1 MKMNPAARVRGIMGV
16 RADASSLPGAIAEIN
31 KAFNAHKENV
41 EAQLAELK
49 AGREDVLTTE
59 KGERINADLTTLT
72 AAIDELKAQNAA
84 MRIGGGGGEPVRAEV
99 QAHKDAF
106 NKWFRKGAEPEAG
119 MRTLE
124 VNASLTTLSDPDG
137 GFLVP
142 EQTDATIRRVLGTV
156 SSVRGLSRV
165 VSVSSDQ
172 YKTLVSQAGTA
183 SGWVAEKAA
192 RSETATPTLAEI
204 VVNMGELYAN
214 PAATQRSLDDA
225 AFNVEQWLADEISIE
240 FAEKEGA
247 AFISGDGVEKPR
259 GILSYDKVA
268 NGSYTWG
275 KTGFVVSGAAAD
287 FLTPTTT
294 ASPADALVNLYDA
307 LKSGYRNNGTF
318 LTSDATLGKVRQFKD
333 GNGQWLWQPPTS
345 EAPGTILGKP
355 VVTDDNMP
363 AVAANAFAMA
373 FGDFNRAYLVADRI
387 GTRVLRDPYTNKPY
401 VHFYTTKRVGGAV
414 VNFEAIKLL
423 KIST

>member
-1 MKMNPAARVRGIMGV
+1 MKTPATRVRGIMGV
-16 RADASSLPGAIAEIN
+16 RAEASSLPGQIAEIN
-31 KAFNAHKENV
+31 KAFAAHKDNV
-41 EAQLAELK
+41 EQAIAELK
-49 AGREDVLTTE
+49 AGRTDVLTAE
-59 KGERINADLTTLT
+59 KGERIEADLTALT
-72 AAIDELKAQNAA
+72 ASIDELKAQNAA
-84 MRIGGGGGEPVRAEV
+84 LRIGGGGSEPVRAEV
-99 QAHKDAF
+99 QAHQSAF
-106 NKWFRKGAEPEAG
+106 NQWFRKGTEPDAG
-119 MRTLE
+119 MRELE
-124 VNASLTTLSDPDG
+124 VKASLTTMSDPDG

-156 SSVRGLSRV
+156 SALRGLARV

-183 SGWVAEKAA
+183 SGWVGEKAS
-192 RSETATPTLAEI
+192 RPETATPTLAEI
-204 VVNMGELYAN
+204 AVNMGELYAN
-214 PAATQRSLDDA
+214 PAATQRALDDA

-247 AFISGDGVEKPR
+247 AFISGNGVEKPR

-268 NGSYTWG
+268 NASYAWG
-275 KTGFVVSGAAAD
+275 KTGFVVGGAASD

-294 ASPADALVNLYDA
+294 ASPADALVNLFYA
-307 LKSGYRNNGTF
+307 LKAGYRNNGTF
-318 LTSDATLGKVRQFKD
+318 LTSDATLGKIRQFKD
-333 GNGQWLWQPPTS
+333 GNGQWLWQPPTT

-363 AVAANAFAMA
+363 AVEANAFVMA
-373 FGDFNRAYLVADRI
+373 FADFQRAYLVADRI

-401 VHFYTTKRVGGAV
+401 VHFYATKRVGGAV